1 MCPSKPLR
9 APRGVEIFIRREF
22 GEASDI
28 EYQLATHVEA
38 RGGVAG
44 PLEMKG
50 GVRVKRAS
58 VRRCS
63 STLLMLGM
71 ASPLLF
77 VLGTGRMPGIGGS
90 EHVGREPALI
100 GHREVATRES
110 PPAPSAVP
118 IRMSAA
124 QTAPETVTARENP
137 PAPDAPVAISR
148 EDGHRIVEEV
158 PRMDA
163 VPEMASVD
171 SDSDSG
177 ADSDADAADPD
188 FYDDDT
194 GPKTGMSDEQCEV
207 LANDWIASRD
217 ELLAKRMAS
226 GKSDMLFF
234 LHVPRTAGRT
244 YHFCY
249 LKLAYPEARRCA
261 RSYDALRV
269 NVDDPKCEFLAS
281 HDDYSLVE
289 RFHQQ
294 PKVVTMLRD
303 PVARFLSSYEFAV
316 EVSVRSFGQE
326 IKVSSSRVAT
336 RDVWPWSDAVR
347 YIDKQLK
354 DYKHHVEGNGKK
366 DSIVNV
372 YNNSVYTPLHLFAD
386 TQEAHDDF
394 HNGQFLQLLGIT
406 TNSNPETEPQAARL
420 RGCLRKG
427 SAATEALYRFAER
440 RLRDE
445 IDVVVVHERLDRSLQ
460 YSSAAMGTHM
470 HGPSYNDAPPP
481 PKFSLILKERLESRA
496 APGEGLTIV
505 AFAFRFEKLAGR
517 QLEKKEWRD
526 GYVTA
531 VKSVLSYV
539 TGVGED
545 RVAVEPLQHGDW
557 RSEGGFQVAIVEY
570 PAGGAPA
577 SKTGPRAL
585 RAKLE
590 AAIDARENAI
600 DLVNA
605 AEGFDAYGDLWIH
618 GVGARTASDGVD
630 VYKLGK
636 DPRWVPL
643 GQAFRTCE
651 RQQRNKYARLKNK
664 AFKSLHKHVEGD
676 FEPFLKDDR
685 LQISEELKDHVRE
698 LNYLDERLH
707 KAAIRIFD
715 ERAAAREDELAADT
729 LPPKLTR

>member
-1 MCPSKPLR
+1 MSARASASIACLAAPKEGSATWRAYRSRSAPVRESPAAMLSHVRRCAGRSRAGAAPVVPSWRKASAGDGDVPPDDARSAASSARSAAFSARSACTSPSFDIVRVAASPTGASRVVASR
-9 APRGVEIFIRREF
+9 ARDTGPSSAFRYWLPHVPVETSARRGVEIFIRREF

-77 VLGTGRMPGIGGS
+77 VLGTGRMRWNRRIRARRAGARVDRAPRGGDAGVAARAVRGTDP
-90 EHVGREPALI
+90 HVGGADR
-100 GHREVATRES
+100 
-110 PPAPSAVP
+110 
-118 IRMSAA
+118 
-124 QTAPETVTARENP
+124 AR
-137 PAPDAPVAISR
+137 
-148 EDGHRIVEEV
+148 DGHRARE
-158 PRMDA
+158 PSRARRARRDLA
-163 VPEMASVD
+163 RGRASDRRGGAADGRGAEMASVD

-303 PVARFLSSYEFAV
+303 PVLGFSARTKFAV

-354 DYKHHVEGNGKK
+354 DYKQHVEGNGKK

-372 YNNSVYTPLHLFAD
+372 YNNSVYTPC
-386 TQEAHDDF
+386 TCSPTPKRP
-394 HNGQFLQLLGIT
+394 T
-406 TNSNPETEPQAARL
+406 TISTTVSS
-420 RGCLRKG
+420 C
-427 SAATEALYRFAER
+427 S
-440 RLRDE
+440 
-445 IDVVVVHERLDRSLQ
+445 
-460 YSSAAMGTHM
+460 SSA
-470 HGPSYNDAPPP
+470 
-481 PKFSLILKERLESRA
+481 
-496 APGEGLTIV
+496 
-505 AFAFRFEKLAGR
+505 
-517 QLEKKEWRD
+517 
-526 GYVTA
+526 
-531 VKSVLSYV
+531 
-539 TGVGED
+539 
-545 RVAVEPLQHGDW
+545 
-557 RSEGGFQVAIVEY
+557 
-570 PAGGAPA
+570 
-577 SKTGPRAL
+577 
-585 RAKLE
+585 
-590 AAIDARENAI
+590 
-600 DLVNA
+600 
-605 AEGFDAYGDLWIH
+605 
-618 GVGARTASDGVD
+618 
-630 VYKLGK
+630 
-636 DPRWVPL
+636 
-643 GQAFRTCE
+643 
-651 RQQRNKYARLKNK
+651 
-664 AFKSLHKHVEGD
+664 
-676 FEPFLKDDR
+676 
-685 LQISEELKDHVRE
+685 
-698 LNYLDERLH
+698 
-707 KAAIRIFD
+707 
-715 ERAAAREDELAADT
+715 
-729 LPPKLTR
+729 

>member
-1 MCPSKPLR
+1 
-9 APRGVEIFIRREF
+9 
-22 GEASDI
+22 
-28 EYQLATHVEA
+28 
-38 RGGVAG
+38 
-44 PLEMKG
+44 
-50 GVRVKRAS
+50 
-58 VRRCS
+58 
-63 STLLMLGM
+63 
-71 ASPLLF
+71 
-77 VLGTGRMPGIGGS
+77 
-90 EHVGREPALI
+90 
-100 GHREVATRES
+100 
-110 PPAPSAVP
+110 
-118 IRMSAA
+118 
-124 QTAPETVTARENP
+124 
-137 PAPDAPVAISR
+137 
-148 EDGHRIVEEV
+148 
-158 PRMDA
+158 MDA

-354 DYKHHVEGNGKK
+354 DYKQHVEGNGKK

-406 TNSNPETEPQAARL
+406 TNSNQRRNPWPRVCAGVCERV
-420 RGCLRKG
+420 RRRR
-427 SAATEALYRFAER
+427 SALPLAER
-440 RLRDE
+440 RLE
-445 IDVVVVHERLDRSLQ
+445 TRLT
-460 YSSAAMGTHM
+460 SSSSTSASTD
-470 HGPSYNDAPPP
+470 PSSTPPP
-481 PKFSLILKERLESRA
+481 PWAHTCTGRATTTPRRRPSSPSSSRNDWKA
-496 APGEGLTIV
+496 
-505 AFAFRFEKLAGR
+505 
-517 QLEKKEWRD
+517 
-526 GYVTA
+526 
-531 VKSVLSYV
+531 
-539 TGVGED
+539 
-545 RVAVEPLQHGDW
+545 EP
-557 RSEGGFQVAIVEY
+557 R
-570 PAGGAPA
+570 
-577 SKTGPRAL
+577 RA
-585 RAKLE
+585 R
-590 AAIDARENAI
+590 
-600 DLVNA
+600 
-605 AEGFDAYGDLWIH
+605 G
-618 GVGARTASDGVD
+618 
-630 VYKLGK
+630 
-636 DPRWVPL
+636 
-643 GQAFRTCE
+643 
-651 RQQRNKYARLKNK
+651 
-664 AFKSLHKHVEGD
+664 
-676 FEPFLKDDR
+676 
-685 LQISEELKDHVRE
+685 
-698 LNYLDERLH
+698 
-707 KAAIRIFD
+707 
-715 ERAAAREDELAADT
+715 
-729 LPPKLTR
+729 

>member
-124 QTAPETVTARENP
+124 QTAPETVTARENLR
-137 PAPDAPVAISR
+137 ARRARRDLARGRASDR
-148 EDGHRIVEEV
+148 RGGAADGRG
-158 PRMDA
+158 A
-163 VPEMASVD
+163 EMASVD

-366 DSIVNV
+366 DSIVNA
-372 YNNSVYTPLHLFAD
+372 YNNSVYTPC
-386 TQEAHDDF
+386 TCSPTPKRP
-394 HNGQFLQLLGIT
+394 T
-406 TNSNPETEPQAARL
+406 TISTTVSS
-420 RGCLRKG
+420 C
-427 SAATEALYRFAER
+427 S
-440 RLRDE
+440 
-445 IDVVVVHERLDRSLQ
+445 
-460 YSSAAMGTHM
+460 SSA
-470 HGPSYNDAPPP
+470 
-481 PKFSLILKERLESRA
+481 
-496 APGEGLTIV
+496 
-505 AFAFRFEKLAGR
+505 
-517 QLEKKEWRD
+517 
-526 GYVTA
+526 
-531 VKSVLSYV
+531 
-539 TGVGED
+539 
-545 RVAVEPLQHGDW
+545 
-557 RSEGGFQVAIVEY
+557 
-570 PAGGAPA
+570 
-577 SKTGPRAL
+577 
-585 RAKLE
+585 
-590 AAIDARENAI
+590 
-600 DLVNA
+600 
-605 AEGFDAYGDLWIH
+605 
-618 GVGARTASDGVD
+618 
-630 VYKLGK
+630 
-636 DPRWVPL
+636 
-643 GQAFRTCE
+643 
-651 RQQRNKYARLKNK
+651 
-664 AFKSLHKHVEGD
+664 
-676 FEPFLKDDR
+676 
-685 LQISEELKDHVRE
+685 
-698 LNYLDERLH
+698 
-707 KAAIRIFD
+707 
-715 ERAAAREDELAADT
+715 
-729 LPPKLTR
+729 

>member
-1 MCPSKPLR
+1 MCPTKLIVRVPKRVERS
-9 APRGVEIFIRREF
+9 RG
-22 GEASDI
+22 
-28 EYQLATHVEA
+28 YHCQLATHVEA

-44 PLEMKG
+44 PPEMKG

-63 STLLMLGM
+63 SALLMLGM

-77 VLGTGRMPGIGGS
+77 VLGTGRMPGFGGT
-90 EHVGREPALI
+90 EDVGGEPALI

-118 IRMSAA
+118 IRVSAEQA
-124 QTAPETVTARENP
+124 APATVTARENP
-137 PAPDAPVAISR
+137 PAPLDPPAPDAPVAVSR
-148 EDGHRIVEEV
+148 EDGHRIVEDV
-158 PRMDA
+158 PRVDA
-163 VPEMASVD
+163 VPEVASAD
-171 SDSDSG
+171 SDSDWGSG
-177 ADSDADAADPD
+177 ADADAADPD
-188 FYDDDT
+188 FYDDDAD
-194 GPKTGMSDEQCEV
+194 PKAGMSDEQCEA

-217 ELLAKRMAS
+217 ELLAKRTAS
-226 GKSDMLFF
+226 GKSDLLFF

-269 NVDDPKCEFLAS
+269 NVDNPKCEFLAS

-326 IKVSSSRVAT
+326 LKVSSSRVAT

-347 YIDKQLK
+347 FIDKQLK
-354 DYKHHVEGNGKK
+354 DYKLHVEGNGQK

-372 YNNSVYTPLHLFAD
+372 YNNSVYTPLHLFVD

-406 TNSNPETEPQAARL
+406 TNSNPETEPHAARL

-445 IDVVVVHERLDRSLQ
+445 IDVVVVHERLERSLQ

-470 HGPSYNDAPPP
+470 HGPSYNDGPPP
-481 PKFSLILKERLESRA
+481 PKFSLILKKRLEKRA
-496 APGEGLTIV
+496 ASDEGSTIV

-517 QLEKKEWRD
+517 QLENAEWRE
-526 GYVTA
+526 GYVA
-531 VKSVLSYV
+531 AMKSVLSYV

-557 RSEGGFQVAIVEY
+557 RPEGGFQLAFVEY
-570 PAGGAPA
+570 PAGATPA
-577 SKTGPRAL
+577 SKTGPEAL

-590 AAIDARENAI
+590 AAIDARESAI

-605 AEGFDAYGDLWIH
+605 AEGFDAYGELWIH
-618 GVGARTASDGVD
+618 AVGARAASDGVD
-630 VYKLGK
+630 VYKLGE
-636 DPRWVPL
+636 DPKWVPL
-643 GQAFRTCE
+643 GQAYRACE

-685 LQISEELKDHVRE
+685 LQISQELKDHVRE
-698 LNYLDERLH
+698 LNYLDDRLH
-707 KAAIRIFD
+707 KAAIQIFD
-715 ERAAAREDELAADT
+715 ERAAARADELAAET